1 MNGAD
6 FGKRQRITLGMKTK
20 GMVAVTIET
29 DPKDKDGAGLIWA
42 SWCVQNLDGVKVDIK
57 DI

>member
-1 MNGAD
+1 
-6 FGKRQRITLGMKTK
+6 
-20 GMVAVTIET
+20 MVAVTIET